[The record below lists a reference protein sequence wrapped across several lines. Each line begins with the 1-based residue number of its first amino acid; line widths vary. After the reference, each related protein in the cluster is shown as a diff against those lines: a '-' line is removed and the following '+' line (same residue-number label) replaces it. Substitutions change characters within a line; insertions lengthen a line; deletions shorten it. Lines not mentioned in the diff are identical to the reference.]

1 MVDRMLN
8 HHLAN
13 LVALWALKRAEV
25 ETHAYRHDASEHH
38 VSMAAWANGAVNV
51 NVDVVG
57 QGMRLW
63 HDASL
68 DEAGAQHSQS
78 PLSACEIAR

>member
-1 MVDRMLN
+1 VK
-8 HHLAN
+8 
-13 LVALWALKRAEV
+13 VIALGALKRAEV
-25 ETHAYRHDASEHH
+25 ETHAHGHDASEHH
-38 VSMAAWANGAVNV
+38 MSMALWTGGALDM

-68 DEAGAQHSQS
+68 KEAGAQHSQS
-78 PLSACEIAR
+78 PVMCLVK